1 MADSKLVG
9 SVNLARLENVGIMSV
24 KGQSGAVKKCVVIP
38 IDENDIFIKVE
49 EKTNAQTGEV
59 YISKLYALGIE
70 IMEKREPDQW
80 GNVCHAKLATSKEWI
95 NNHTPAELE
104 ARNKVFLGN
113 FKSVAIPSS
122 NQAATIEAPLADQ
135 APQEDDDLP
144 F

>member
-1 MADSKLVG
+1 MADNSKLVG
-9 SVNLARLENVGIMSV
+9 SLNLARLEGAGIMSV
-24 KGQSGAVKKCVVIP
+24 KGKSGAVKKCVVIP

-49 EKTNAQTGEV
+49 EKTTQQGEV
-59 YISKLYALGIE
+59 YLSKLYALGIE

-104 ARNKVFLGN
+104 TRNKVFLGN
-113 FKSVAIPSS
+113 FKSVAIPNS
-122 NQAATIEAPLADQ
+122 NQAATIDAPLADQ
-135 APQEDDDLP
+135 EPQNDDDLP

>member
-9 SVNLARLENVGIMSV
+9 SINLARLDSVGIMSI
-24 KGQSGAVKKCVVIP
+24 KGNSGVVKKCVVIP
-38 IDENDIFIKVE
+38 IDENDIYIKVE
-49 EKTNAQTGEV
+49 EKTDTQTGEV
-59 YISKLYALGIE
+59 RLSKLYALGIE

-80 GNVCHAKLATSKEWI
+80 GNVAYSKLATSKEWI

-104 ARNKVFLGN
+104 ARNKVYLGN

-122 NQAATIEAPLADQ
+122 NQAATIEAPLAEPE
-135 APQEDDDLP
+135 PQQDDDLP

>member
-9 SVNLARLENVGIMSV
+9 SINLARLDSVGIMSI
-24 KGQSGAVKKCVVIP
+24 KGKSGAVKKCVVIP

-49 EKTNAQTGEV
+49 EKTTQQGEHYV
-59 YISKLYALGIE
+59 SKLYSLGIE

-95 NNHTPAELE
+95 NHHTPAELE

-113 FKSVAIPSS
+113 FKSVEIPSS
-122 NQAATIEAPLADQ
+122 NQAATIEAPLAEME
-135 APQEDDDLP
+135 PQQDDDLP